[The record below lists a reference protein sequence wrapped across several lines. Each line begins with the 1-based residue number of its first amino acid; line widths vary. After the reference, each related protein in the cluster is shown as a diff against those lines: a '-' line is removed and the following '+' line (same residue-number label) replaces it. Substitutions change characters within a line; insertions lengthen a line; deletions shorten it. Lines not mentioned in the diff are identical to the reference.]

1 MNEMHTEMTC
11 QFQFALSGIRGHRK
25 NRRARTTPINTIR
38 NKATAITQQTTTK
51 KQKNSWIISVHN
63 KSDIPIACERNGN
76 ESFIC
81 YIYECINAENKIS
94 SFAVLYTQFAML
106 CTDTHTNTHKKKKK
120 ERKKTNSHSHS
131 ESYCITMNIY
141 ITTRRVKTLN
151 GRTDWYATQPCV
163 NCKTIHNNNQFIPH
177 IRTFERTS
185 RICIVCWCTILGHA
199 QTYTRPEPIEAAQ
212 KKPRKYTRQS
222 GKSCLMA
229 WLPRLV
235 LHTISPKLKS

>member
-1 MNEMHTEMTC
+1 MHVLTIQTWQCDILPIDQLSWAHIQITYQLLWTNKKVHVTCIILCLFATNTAIHIRWHLPIFSIWHSLIVEFSQHFIHHKMWVWMNKQTNKRTRKKYRSKHMNEMHTEMTC

-120 ERKKTNSHSHS
+120 ERKQILIRIPSH
-131 ESYCITMNIY
+131 IVLLWIY
-141 ITTRRVKTLN
+141 I
-151 GRTDWYATQPCV
+151 
-163 NCKTIHNNNQFIPH
+163 
-177 IRTFERTS
+177 
-185 RICIVCWCTILGHA
+185 
-199 QTYTRPEPIEAAQ
+199 
-212 KKPRKYTRQS
+212 
-222 GKSCLMA
+222 
-229 WLPRLV
+229 
-235 LHTISPKLKS
+235 